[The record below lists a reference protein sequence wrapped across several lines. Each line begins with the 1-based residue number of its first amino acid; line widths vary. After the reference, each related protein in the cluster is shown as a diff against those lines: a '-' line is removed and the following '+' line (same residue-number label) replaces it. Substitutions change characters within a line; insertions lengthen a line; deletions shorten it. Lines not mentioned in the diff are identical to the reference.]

1 MKDIKKYI
9 TESSKGWEYF
19 KSVTD
24 PSTFGIDL
32 PGLDNKDA
40 KWLFIDTQNEM
51 ISPYTEDDLRQATKD
66 LENDDTIEK
75 EVKKLKIGESYD
87 SDGGISIY
95 IRIK

>member
-1 MKDIKKYI
+1 MKDIKEYI

-51 ISPYTEDDLRQATKD
+51 ISPYTEADLRQATKD

-87 SDGGISIY
+87 DDGGISIY

>member
-1 MKDIKKYI
+1 MKNIKNYI

-24 PSTFGIDL
+24 PSSAGIDL

-40 KWLFIDTQNEM
+40 KWILINNQDEM
-51 ISPYTEDDLRQATKD
+51 IAPYTEADLKQATKD
-66 LENDDTIEK
+66 LEDDFIEK
-75 EVKKLKIGESYD
+75 SVKALKIGESFAAD
-87 SDGGISIY
+87 EDIY